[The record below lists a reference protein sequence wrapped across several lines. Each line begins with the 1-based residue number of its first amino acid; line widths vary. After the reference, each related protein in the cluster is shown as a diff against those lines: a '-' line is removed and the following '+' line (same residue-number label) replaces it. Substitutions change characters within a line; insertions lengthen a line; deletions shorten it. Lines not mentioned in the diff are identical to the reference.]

1 MEPKQAEIEILEIK
15 KIMTD
20 SRRILVDDGKGF
32 ITWGMLVAV
41 GLILSYLS
49 VLKFIDWNITSIAWI
64 VLIAGGW
71 VYTYFQ
77 VRRERK
83 HRRVSTFAGKVAGS
97 IWGAAGVTMTIIG
110 FAGSYS
116 KLVPGMAI
124 SPLMASVMG
133 AAFFVSGV
141 IYGDKLF
148 RILGAAWWAG
158 SIVMFFWRS
167 PHTLLMFALMMIFM
181 QVVPGMILY
190 RKWKSEVNK
199 AV

>member
-32 ITWGMLVAV
+32 IAWGALVAV
-41 GLILSYLS
+41 GLIMSYLS
-49 VLKFIDWNITSIAWI
+49 VLRVMDWNLTSIAWI

-83 HRRVSTFAGKVAGS
+83 HRRVSTFAGKVAGT

-116 KLVPGMAI
+116 KLVPGLAI

-141 IYGDKLF
+141 IYGD
-148 RILGAAWWAG
+148 
-158 SIVMFFWRS
+158 
-167 PHTLLMFALMMIFM
+167 
-181 QVVPGMILY
+181 
-190 RKWKSEVNK
+190 
-199 AV
+199 